1 MIVDILMVSE
11 MRLDNS
17 FHVGQ
22 LLIAGY
28 SPPIRLDRN
37 IYGGGLVLFAR
48 ENIPRKLWEIM
59 LWKVFT

>member
-22 LLIAGY
+22 LLIDGY

-37 IYGGGLVLFAR
+37 IYGGGLALFAR